1 MTITHPW
8 MTITHEWP
16 VTISLLP
23 RPGCDRCLVTVIR
36 SAQMSA
42 LPRVHLMTQW
52 WRGRLSQARCPV
64 KPNNFMIHNYQPSI
78 ASPSLQSQLLLH
90 LMGMVITLSSHCI
103 THTNGLE
110 FCPIINLI
118 CQMIV
123 KTRITFNGMD
133 RRDARWTKNNWITN
147 KTNLSISMYL
157 MGRYC
162 LWSLLV

>member
-1 MTITHPW
+1 MVTITHPW

-42 LPRVHLMTQW
+42 LPRVRLMTPW

-64 KPNNFMIHNYQPSI
+64 KPNNFMVHNYQSSI

-123 KTRITFNGMD
+123 KTRITQ
-133 RRDARWTKNNWITN
+133 AW
-147 KTNLSISMYL
+147 LAL
-157 MGRYC
+157 MSSSDDC
-162 LWSLLV
+162 LQSFSFDKKVKSLTIYYTLLW